1 MMREPS
7 TEQLEQDLRL
17 LDHAHTWC
25 NAIVELVDDE
35 SLELELSKYKNKTAI
50 NVLEDISY
58 AMHRRVNHINEQLEE
73 RANRTMDR
81 FVQKQR
87 KR

>member
-1 MMREPS
+1 MRERT
-7 TEQLEQDLRL
+7 TEQLEQD
-17 LDHAHTWC
+17 TWVLAGAQDWC
-25 NAIVELVDDE
+25 DALVELVDDE
-35 SLELELSKYKNKTAI
+35 GLELELSKYKNKTAI

-58 AMHRRVNHINEQLEE
+58 AMHRRVNHIDEQLEE

-87 KR
+87 KQ